1 MEVSGKKAMT
11 GLEATT
17 AKLEATVKTEHG
29 GGPEHGRRRSEQ
41 DNEDLCL
48 TRRRWKKLGCT
59 SFGRNCKV
67 IFAIYKV
74 YGRIENYQEARD
86 HCAITGPKEEGPDV
100 QNYEN
105 QRSMR
110 SSSRRIWSITTTA
123 KLDPTTAKARLTTTC
138 GFRPSRRRARRGRH
152 KRD

>member
-1 MEVSGKKAMT
+1 MCKTMKTSHWSMRSSSRRIWSTTTTAKLDPTTAKAGLTTTCGKKAMT

-59 SFGRNCKV
+59 
-67 IFAIYKV
+67 
-74 YGRIENYQEARD
+74 
-86 HCAITGPKEEGPDV
+86 
-100 QNYEN
+100 
-105 QRSMR
+105 
-110 SSSRRIWSITTTA
+110 
-123 KLDPTTAKARLTTTC
+123 
-138 GFRPSRRRARRGRH
+138 
-152 KRD
+152 